1 MLDINTTHILSV
13 YTLYM
18 IKDGIALIN
27 KRSNME
33 NEEYQIIDGKLVR
46 LNKNGDITEIIGYV
60 KE

>member
-1 MLDINTTHILSV
+1 
-13 YTLYM
+13 M
-18 IKDGIALIN
+18 IRAGTALIN

-46 LNKNGDITEIIGYV
+46 LNKNGDITDIIGYV